1 MLLIYY
7 IIGYIISWIPYLFI
21 LYYSINKKY
30 MILSNIL
37 FIILSYYLNYKMTRK
52 IIEFNKNLFNLCII
66 HGLIFGIIFIE
77 RSINFKIQYER
88 FEKLEMYYKNIYII
102 EILLFFITERL
113 LIYYLSLY
121 IYNITNNKIRKINN
135 Q

>member
-37 FIILSYYLNYKMTRK
+37 FIILSYYLNYKVTRK
-52 IIEFNKNLFNLCII
+52 IIGFNKNLFNLCTI
-66 HGLIFGIIFIE
+66 HGLIFGIVFIE
-77 RSINFKIQYER
+77 RSINFKTQYER

-121 IYNITNNKIRKINN
+121 IYNITNNKIRKI
-135 Q
+135 